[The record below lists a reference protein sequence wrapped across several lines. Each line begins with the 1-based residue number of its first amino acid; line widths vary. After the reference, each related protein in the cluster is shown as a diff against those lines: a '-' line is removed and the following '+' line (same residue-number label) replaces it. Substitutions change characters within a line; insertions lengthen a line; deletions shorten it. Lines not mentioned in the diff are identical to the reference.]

1 MAKEEINAFLGT
13 GTSYQGKLIFQGSVR
28 IDGDFNG
35 EIESEG
41 TLVVGKEARVKG
53 TITVGQLVQSGGIE
67 GDVRAKEKAVLYKD
81 ADFYGTLQAPV
92 MVVEEGARVK
102 GQVNMGENGRELP
115 AREPEAVE
123 SGEG

>member
-1 MAKEEINAFLGT
+1 
-13 GTSYQGKLIFQGSVR
+13 
-28 IDGDFNG
+28 
-35 EIESEG
+35 
-41 TLVVGKEARVKG
+41 
-53 TITVGQLVQSGGIE
+53 LVQSGGIE

-102 GQVNMGENGRELP
+102 GQINMDGNDRELP